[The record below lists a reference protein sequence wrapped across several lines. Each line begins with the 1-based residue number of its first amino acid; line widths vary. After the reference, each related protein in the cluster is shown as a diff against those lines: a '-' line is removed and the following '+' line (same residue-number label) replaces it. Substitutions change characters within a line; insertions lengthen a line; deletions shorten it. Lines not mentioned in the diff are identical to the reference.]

1 MAMGNEGLGEKKWEE
16 GDAGCGR
23 GASCDLVDS
32 EACHMNTAIKEYE
45 FENDNGWLK
54 MTGKD
59 R

>member
-32 EACHMNTAIKEYE
+32 EACHMNSYKEYE
-45 FENDNGWLK
+45 LKNDNGF
-54 MTGKD
+54 GVEDDRKD